1 MERLR
6 VLMSKLEQ
14 IKTFIENIECIKN
27 YKYSQDE
34 LNEIINSKREMKIRN
49 EDKSINITLELSL
62 ITEEFNSAKQKYIE
76 TNEESYAKR
85 MNELLSKIENLS
97 KNGIRK
103 RKGGLRKSRC

>member
-1 MERLR
+1 
-6 VLMSKLEQ
+6 MSKLEQ

-76 TNEESYAKR
+76 TKEESYAKR
-85 MNELLSKIENLS
+85 MNKLLSKIENLS